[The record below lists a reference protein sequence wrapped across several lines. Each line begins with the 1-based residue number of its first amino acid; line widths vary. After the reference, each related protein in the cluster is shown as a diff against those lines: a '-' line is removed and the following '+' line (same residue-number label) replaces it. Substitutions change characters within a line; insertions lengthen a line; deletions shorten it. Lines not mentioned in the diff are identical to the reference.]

1 VWGPRTLDLD
11 LIIYGDEVSDD
22 PELTLPHPR
31 AHERAFVLA
40 PWHAADPQA
49 RLPGW
54 GSVADLLA
62 KTGLD
67 GVAQLDGAVL
77 HPPA

>member
-1 VWGPRTLDLD
+1 
-11 LIIYGDEVSDD
+11 
-22 PELTLPHPR
+22 
-31 AHERAFVLA
+31 
-40 PWHAADPQA
+40 
-49 RLPGW
+49 
-54 GSVADLLA
+54 VADLLA